1 MATKKKSTTEVARL
15 EIVCT
20 SDNVSEVRIEGDLMV
35 LTAALASLMADNDKE
50 NKFRDMISTAI
61 QVVLFQDQIDKKEA
75 KKKAATKKKAA
86 PKKKKA

>member
-1 MATKKKSTTEVARL
+1 MATKKKATTEVARL

-20 SDNVSEVRIEGDLMV
+20 SDNVSEVRIDGDLMA
-35 LTAALASLMADNDKE
+35 LTAALASLMTHDDEDNR
-50 NKFRDMISTAI
+50 FRDMISTAI

-86 PKKKKA
+86 PKKKK